1 MHATIFSPENSLN
14 LNYLDQQTRQAQ
26 TRREF
31 AVFSLQCSAKA
42 SRSPFREQTTPR
54 RAKTCSVAGLNCSVA
69 VPGDGRYP
77 ETTGGE
83 DAAAT
88 VQTRPAPRRMCRTCC
103 NLTTCLHRPFH
114 GLWPPMGKFFLTLVV
129 LALLAAGAW
138 WWLQQRP
145 APAPAPAAAAEASPT
160 PTPDPAAVQALGE
173 GLDLQLGRE
182 PEKAL
187 EKFSEALAQDE
198 NLKGVRYQMAVA
210 AYQAGDN
217 ARAAEIARECISKE
231 EAVGDAHILLGTMA
245 ARDGDHAAAAKEFAA
260 AVEAEPANAMAYYNW
275 SESLRSNGQPAE
287 ALEKLAQAMS
297 RNPGEPLYALKQRLA
312 RIEANDG
319 LDELVAETQAQVQL
333 DPPAGDWL
341 LTAAAIDLSRDESAS
356 AAQMLEGARQNMQ
369 PILFVG
375 ILQEDP
381 FFRKYKNDPAV
392 APFLDVTIQ
401 VNPGGKPASDDSDE

>member
-1 MHATIFSPENSLN
+1 
-14 LNYLDQQTRQAQ
+14 
-26 TRREF
+26 
-31 AVFSLQCSAKA
+31 
-42 SRSPFREQTTPR
+42 
-54 RAKTCSVAGLNCSVA
+54 
-69 VPGDGRYP
+69 
-77 ETTGGE
+77 
-83 DAAAT
+83 
-88 VQTRPAPRRMCRTCC
+88 
-103 NLTTCLHRPFH
+103 
-114 GLWPPMGKFFLTLVV
+114 MGKFFLTLVV
-129 LALLAAGAW
+129 LAFLAAGAW

-145 APAPAPAAAAEASPT
+145 APAPASEAAPEASPA

-217 ARAAEIARECISKE
+217 ARAAELARECIANK
-231 EAVGDAHILLGTMA
+231 EAVADAHILLGTMA
-245 ARDGDHAAAAKEFAA
+245 ARDGDHATAAQEFAA

-275 SESLRSNGQPAE
+275 SESLRSDGQPAE

-319 LDELVAETQAQVQL
+319 LDELVTETQAQVQL

-341 LTAAAIDLSRDESAS
+341 LTAAAIDLSRGESAS

-381 FFRKYKNDPAV
+381 FFREYKNDPAV
-392 APFLDVTIQ
+392 APFLDVTIN
-401 VNPGGKPASDDSDE
+401 VNPGGNPPEEE

>member
-1 MHATIFSPENSLN
+1 MAKIIGSLI
-14 LNYLDQQTRQAQ
+14 A
-26 TRREF
+26 
-31 AVFSLQCSAKA
+31 
-42 SRSPFREQTTPR
+42 
-54 RAKTCSVAGLNCSVA
+54 
-69 VPGDGRYP
+69 
-77 ETTGGE
+77 
-83 DAAAT
+83 
-88 VQTRPAPRRMCRTCC
+88 
-103 NLTTCLHRPFH
+103 
-114 GLWPPMGKFFLTLVV
+114 
-129 LALLAAGAW
+129 LALLVGAAW
-138 WWLQQRP
+138 WWMTYQSP
-145 APAPAPAAAAEASPT
+145 APAPEASAEASPT

-217 ARAAEIARECISKE
+217 ARAAEIARECIANE
-231 EAVGDAHILLGTMA
+231 EAVGDTHILLGTMA
-245 ARDGDHAAAAKEFAA
+245 AREGDHTTAAREFAA
-260 AVEAEPANAMAYYNW
+260 AVEADPANAMAYYNW
-275 SESLRSNGQPAE
+275 SESLRSDGKPGE

-312 RIEANDG
+312 RIEAGDG
-319 LDELVAETQAQVQL
+319 MEELITETQAQVQL

-341 LTAAAIDLSRDESAS
+341 LTAAAIDLSRGQSAS

-381 FFRKYKNDPAV
+381 FFRKYQNDPAV
-392 APFLDVTIQ
+392 APFLDVTIN
-401 VNPGGKPASDDSDE
+401 VNPGGNPPEEDSDE

>member
-1 MHATIFSPENSLN
+1 
-14 LNYLDQQTRQAQ
+14 
-26 TRREF
+26 
-31 AVFSLQCSAKA
+31 
-42 SRSPFREQTTPR
+42 
-54 RAKTCSVAGLNCSVA
+54 
-69 VPGDGRYP
+69 
-77 ETTGGE
+77 
-83 DAAAT
+83 
-88 VQTRPAPRRMCRTCC
+88 
-103 NLTTCLHRPFH
+103 
-114 GLWPPMGKFFLTLVV
+114 MGKFFLTLIA
-129 LALLAAGAW
+129 LALLSAGAW

-145 APAPAPAAAAEASPT
+145 APAPASEAAPEASPT

-173 GLDLQLGRE
+173 GIDLQLGRE

-187 EKFSEALAQDE
+187 EKFSEALAADA

-217 ARAAEIARECISKE
+217 ARAAELARECIANK

-245 ARDGDHAAAAKEFAA
+245 ARDGDHATASTEFAA

-287 ALEKLAQAMS
+287 ALEKIAQAMS

-312 RIEANDG
+312 RLEANDG
-319 LDELVAETQAQVQL
+319 LDELVTETQAQVQL

-341 LTAAAIDLSRDESAS
+341 LTAAAIDLSRGESAS

-381 FFRKYKNDPAV
+381 FFRKYQNDPAV
-392 APFLDVTIQ
+392 APFLDVTIN
-401 VNPGGKPASDDSDE
+401 VNPGGNPPEEDSDE

>member
-1 MHATIFSPENSLN
+1 
-14 LNYLDQQTRQAQ
+14 
-26 TRREF
+26 
-31 AVFSLQCSAKA
+31 
-42 SRSPFREQTTPR
+42 
-54 RAKTCSVAGLNCSVA
+54 
-69 VPGDGRYP
+69 
-77 ETTGGE
+77 
-83 DAAAT
+83 
-88 VQTRPAPRRMCRTCC
+88 
-103 NLTTCLHRPFH
+103 
-114 GLWPPMGKFFLTLVV
+114 MGKFFLTLVV

-138 WWLQQRP
+138 RWLQQRP
-145 APAPAPAAAAEASPT
+145 APAPASEAAPEASPT
-160 PTPDPAAVQALGE
+160 PTPAPAAVQALGE
-173 GLDLQLGRE
+173 GIDLQLGRE

-187 EKFSEALAQDE
+187 EKFSEALAADA

-217 ARAAEIARECISKE
+217 ARATELARECIANK

-245 ARDGDHAAAAKEFAA
+245 ARDGDHAKAAQEFAA
-260 AVEAEPANAMAYYNW
+260 AVAAEPANAMAYYNW
-275 SESLRSNGQPAE
+275 SESLRSDGQPAE

-341 LTAAAIDLSRDESAS
+341 LTAAAIDLSRGESAS

-401 VNPGGKPASDDSDE
+401 VNPGGNPPEEE

>member
-1 MHATIFSPENSLN
+1 
-14 LNYLDQQTRQAQ
+14 
-26 TRREF
+26 
-31 AVFSLQCSAKA
+31 
-42 SRSPFREQTTPR
+42 
-54 RAKTCSVAGLNCSVA
+54 
-69 VPGDGRYP
+69 
-77 ETTGGE
+77 
-83 DAAAT
+83 
-88 VQTRPAPRRMCRTCC
+88 
-103 NLTTCLHRPFH
+103 
-114 GLWPPMGKFFLTLVV
+114 MGKFFLTLIA
-129 LALLAAGAW
+129 LALLSAGAW

-145 APAPAPAAAAEASPT
+145 VTAPAPKAAPEASPT

-173 GLDLQLGRE
+173 GIDLQLGRE

-187 EKFSEALAQDE
+187 EKFSEALAADA

-217 ARAAEIARECISKE
+217 ARAAELARECIANK

-245 ARDGDHAAAAKEFAA
+245 ARDGDHATASTEFAA

-312 RIEANDG
+312 RLEANDG
-319 LDELVAETQAQVQL
+319 LDELVTETQAQVQL

-341 LTAAAIDLSRDESAS
+341 LTAAAIDLSRGESAS

-381 FFRKYKNDPAV
+381 FFRKYQNDPAV
-392 APFLDVTIQ
+392 APFLDVTIN
-401 VNPGGKPASDDSDE
+401 VNPGGNPPEEDSDE

>member
-1 MHATIFSPENSLN
+1 
-14 LNYLDQQTRQAQ
+14 
-26 TRREF
+26 
-31 AVFSLQCSAKA
+31 
-42 SRSPFREQTTPR
+42 
-54 RAKTCSVAGLNCSVA
+54 
-69 VPGDGRYP
+69 
-77 ETTGGE
+77 
-83 DAAAT
+83 
-88 VQTRPAPRRMCRTCC
+88 
-103 NLTTCLHRPFH
+103 
-114 GLWPPMGKFFLTLVV
+114 MGKFFLTLIA
-129 LALLAAGAW
+129 LALLSAGAW

-145 APAPAPAAAAEASPT
+145 VTAPAPKAAPEASPT

-173 GLDLQLGRE
+173 GIDLQLGRE

-187 EKFSEALAQDE
+187 EKFSEALAADA

-217 ARAAEIARECISKE
+217 ARAAELARECIANK

-245 ARDGDHAAAAKEFAA
+245 ARDGDHATASTEFAA

-287 ALEKLAQAMS
+287 ALEKIAQAMS

-312 RIEANDG
+312 RLEANDG
-319 LDELVAETQAQVQL
+319 LDELVTETQAQVQL

-341 LTAAAIDLSRDESAS
+341 LTAAAIDLSRGESAS

-381 FFRKYKNDPAV
+381 FFRKYQNDPAV
-392 APFLDVTIQ
+392 APFLDVTIN
-401 VNPGGKPASDDSDE
+401 VNPGGNPPEEDSDE

>member
-1 MHATIFSPENSLN
+1 M
-14 LNYLDQQTRQAQ
+14 
-26 TRREF
+26 
-31 AVFSLQCSAKA
+31 
-42 SRSPFREQTTPR
+42 
-54 RAKTCSVAGLNCSVA
+54 
-69 VPGDGRYP
+69 GR
-77 ETTGGE
+77 
-83 DAAAT
+83 
-88 VQTRPAPRRMCRTCC
+88 
-103 NLTTCLHRPFH
+103 
-114 GLWPPMGKFFLTLVV
+114 FFLTLIV
-129 LALLAAGAW
+129 LAVLAAGAW
-138 WWLQQRP
+138 WWLQRP
-145 APAPAPAAAAEASPT
+145 AATPAGEAAAEASPT
-160 PTPDPAAVQALGE
+160 PTPNPEAVQTLGE

-217 ARAAEIARECISKE
+217 ARAAELARECIANE

-245 ARDGDHAAAAKEFAA
+245 AREGDHAAAAQEFAA

-275 SESLRSNGQPAE
+275 SESLRSDGKPAE

-312 RIEANDG
+312 RIEAGDG
-319 LDELVAETQAQVQL
+319 VEELVTETQAQVQL

-341 LTAAAIDLSRDESAS
+341 LTAAAVDLSRGESAS
-356 AAQMLEGARQNMQ
+356 AARMLEGARQNMQ

-381 FFRKYKNDPAV
+381 FFRKYKDDPAM
-392 APFLDVTIQ
+392 APFLDVTIN
-401 VNPGGKPASDDSDE
+401 VNPGGNPAEDKSDE

>member
-1 MHATIFSPENSLN
+1 
-14 LNYLDQQTRQAQ
+14 
-26 TRREF
+26 
-31 AVFSLQCSAKA
+31 
-42 SRSPFREQTTPR
+42 
-54 RAKTCSVAGLNCSVA
+54 
-69 VPGDGRYP
+69 
-77 ETTGGE
+77 
-83 DAAAT
+83 
-88 VQTRPAPRRMCRTCC
+88 
-103 NLTTCLHRPFH
+103 
-114 GLWPPMGKFFLTLVV
+114 MGKFFLTLIA
-129 LALLAAGAW
+129 LALLSAGAW

-145 APAPAPAAAAEASPT
+145 VTAPAPKAAPEASPT

-173 GLDLQLGRE
+173 GIDLQLGRE

-187 EKFSEALAQDE
+187 EKFSEALAADA

-217 ARAAEIARECISKE
+217 ARAAELARECIANK

-245 ARDGDHAAAAKEFAA
+245 ARDGDHATASTEFAA

-312 RIEANDG
+312 RLEANDG
-319 LDELVAETQAQVQL
+319 LDELVTETQAQVQL

-341 LTAAAIDLSRDESAS
+341 LTAAAIDLSRGESAS

-381 FFRKYKNDPAV
+381 FFRKYQNDPAV
-392 APFLDVTIQ
+392 APFLDVTIN
-401 VNPGGKPASDDSDE
+401 VNPGGNPPEEKSDE